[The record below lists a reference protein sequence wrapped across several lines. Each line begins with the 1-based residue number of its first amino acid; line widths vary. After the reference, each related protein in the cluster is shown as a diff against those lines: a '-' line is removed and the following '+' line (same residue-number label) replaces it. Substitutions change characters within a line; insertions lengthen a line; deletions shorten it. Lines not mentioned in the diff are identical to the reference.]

1 MKTISKALN
10 IIATAFTLIV
20 LLTALVFIT
29 PRFFGYTPYIVESG
43 SMEPMIH
50 VGSVAYINT
59 KDKEVA
65 VNDIVTY
72 KISGSSEDKLVT
84 HRIIREE
91 NGEYIT
97 KGDANDVEDLSTVE
111 KDQIVGTYAYSIPK
125 AGFVLAKKDKLT
137 PVLAVWVIGLNA
149 LAIFGNVLA
158 DREEKEEE
166 EEIEEVQKEQESK
179 DVPEAGEKSDELK
192 TQEI

>member
-1 MKTISKALN
+1 MRIISRVLN
-10 IIATAFTLIV
+10 IISTVFTLIV
-20 LLTALVFIT
+20 LLSVLVFIA

-43 SMEPMIH
+43 SMEPVIH

-91 NGEYIT
+91 NGAYVT
-97 KGDANDVEDLSTVE
+97 KGDANDVEDMATVE
-111 KDQIVGTYAYSIPK
+111 KNQIVGTYSYSIPK
-125 AGFVLAKKDKLT
+125 AGFVLAKKNKLI
-137 PVLAVWVIGLNA
+137 PVLAVWIIGLNA
-149 LAIFGNVLA
+149 LSILGNILA

-166 EEIEEVQKEQESK
+166 EAEENVTS
-179 DVPEAGEKSDELK
+179 
-192 TQEI
+192 

>member
-1 MKTISKALN
+1 MRIISRVLN
-10 IIATAFTLIV
+10 IISTVFTLIV
-20 LLTALVFIT
+20 LLTALVFIA

-43 SMEPMIH
+43 SMEPIIH
-50 VGSVAYINT
+50 VGSIAYINT
-59 KDKEVA
+59 NDVDVA
-65 VNDIVTY
+65 VDDIATF
-72 KISGSSEDKLVT
+72 KITDSSGDKLVT

-91 NGEYIT
+91 NGGYIT

-149 LAIFGNVLA
+149 LAIFGNILV
-158 DREEKEEE
+158 DKEEKEEE
-166 EEIEEVQKEQESK
+166 EEDLESK
-179 DVPEAGEKSDELK
+179 DASEVGEKSDELK
-192 TQEI
+192 TRGILG